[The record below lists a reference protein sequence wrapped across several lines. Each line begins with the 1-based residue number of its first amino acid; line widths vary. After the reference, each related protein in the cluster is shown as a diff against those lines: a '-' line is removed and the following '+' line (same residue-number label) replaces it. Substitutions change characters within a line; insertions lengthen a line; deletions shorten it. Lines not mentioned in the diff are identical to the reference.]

1 MTYLIK
7 FLKTKKALLFLIILA
22 TVIQSF
28 SMLAVPYFAAKMID
42 DGILKNDL
50 MAIVRLGLQ
59 MLAAVGLS
67 ALISLWASYMSADLA
82 ALSGKYLRDRIFDK
96 TQILSIR
103 DFNHFS
109 TASMITRAT
118 GDITVIQQ
126 TVIMLA
132 QMVLPAPIIAV
143 TAIIMTIAVS
153 PKLVAIPILAMVF
166 FMLGIYVIFIKASP
180 ISKTIQMRL
189 DSINRIMGE
198 AITGVR
204 VIRAFDNSEFE
215 RNRTNAAFLNYANN
229 VIKLN
234 KTFAV
239 FSPLIWS
246 VVGISLVAVLWFGS
260 FLVLNG
266 EIQVGGITAVSEYTI
281 LLLIALIMSSMV
293 MVMLPKMKA
302 CLDRTQEVLDTIPE
316 INDVTVPQSRR
327 NPADPFKIVFDQVS
341 FSYRGAEEAVLK
353 EISFACEQGKTTA
366 IIGGTGSGKSTIASL
381 MLRLYDVA
389 SGTITLEGVDIRQ
402 ISQHELREN
411 ISYVP
416 QKALLFSGTIA
427 DNLRMGNSRATQ
439 QELEQAAQ
447 TAQAHDFIMET
458 TEGYQRSVAQGG
470 TNFSGG
476 QKQRL
481 CIARA
486 LVKKAPV
493 YIFDDSFSALD
504 FKTDAALRQALK
516 KEMASAAVVIVAQ
529 RVSTIID
536 ADQIIVLEAGRMAGI
551 GRHAELINTCLVYQ
565 EIVASQLCEKEVGSL

>member
-1 MTYLIK
+1 MTYLFQ
-7 FLKTKKALLFLIILA
+7 FLKEKKTMLFLIILA

-28 SMLAVPYFAAKMID
+28 SMLAVPYFAAKIID
-42 DGILKNDL
+42 DGILKKDL
-50 MAIVRLGLQ
+50 MAIVILGLQ

-67 ALISLWASYMSADLA
+67 GLISLWASYLSADLA

-96 TQILSIR
+96 TQVLSIR
-103 DFNHFS
+103 DFNRFS

-118 GDITVIQQ
+118 SDITVIQQ
-126 TVIMLA
+126 TVIMFA
-132 QMVLPAPIIAV
+132 QMILPAPIIAI

-153 PKLVAIPILAMVF
+153 PTLVWIPIIAMVV
-166 FMLGIYVIFIKASP
+166 FMLAIYLIFIKASP
-180 ISKTIQMRL
+180 ISKTIQKRL
-189 DSINRIMGE
+189 DVINRIMGE

-215 RNRTNAAFLNYANN
+215 RKRTNQAFLNYADN
-229 VIKLN
+229 VIRLN

-246 VVGISLVAVLWFGS
+246 IVGISMVAVLWFGS

-266 EIQVGGITAVSEYTI
+266 EIQVGGIIAVSEYTI

-316 INDVTVPQSRR
+316 IADETQLPALQNPD
-327 NPADPFKIVFDQVS
+327 NPAKIVFDQVS
-341 FSYRGAEEAVLK
+341 FSYRGAEESVL
-353 EISFACEQGKTTA
+353 EGISFSCEQGKTTA

-389 SGTITLEGVDIRQ
+389 SGVITLEGIDIRQ
-402 ISQHELREN
+402 MTQHQLREA

-416 QKALLFSGTIA
+416 QKAILFSGTIA
-427 DNLRMGNSRATQ
+427 DNLRMGNSQATSA
-439 QELEQAAQ
+439 ELEQAAQ
-447 TAQAHDFIMET
+447 IAQAHDFITELA
-458 TEGYQRSVAQGG
+458 EGYQSPVAQGG

-504 FKTDAALRQALK
+504 FKTDGALRKALK
-516 KEMASAAVVIVAQ
+516 REMADAAMVIVAQ
-529 RVSTIID
+529 RVSTIMD
-536 ADQIIVLEAGRMAGI
+536 ADQIIVLDAGRMAGI
-551 GRHAELINTCLVYQ
+551 GRHEELIKSCSVYQ
-565 EIVASQLCEKEVGSL
+565 EIVASQLSETEADSL

>member
-1 MTYLIK
+1 MTYLVQ
-7 FLKTKKALLFLIILA
+7 FLKERKVMLFLIIMA

-28 SMLAVPYFAAKMID
+28 SMLAVPFFAAKIID
-42 DGILKNDL
+42 DGILKKDL
-50 MAIVRLGLQ
+50 MAIVILGLQ
-59 MLAAVGLS
+59 MLVAVGLS

-82 ALSGKYLRDRIFDK
+82 ALAGKYLRDRIFDK

-103 DFNHFS
+103 DFNRFT

-126 TVIMLA
+126 SVIMFA
-132 QMVLPAPIIAV
+132 QMILPAPIIAV
-143 TAIIMTIAVS
+143 TAIIMTIEVS
-153 PKLVAIPILAMVF
+153 PALVPIPIIAMVVF
-166 FMLGIYVIFIKASP
+166 ILAIYLIFIKATP

-204 VIRAFDNSEFE
+204 VIRAFDNSQFE
-215 RNRTNAAFLNYANN
+215 RKRTNAAFLNYADN
-229 VIKLN
+229 VIRLN
-234 KTFAV
+234 KLFAV

-246 VVGISLVAVLWFGS
+246 IVGISMVAVLGSGS

-266 EIQVGGITAVSEYTI
+266 EIQVGGIIAVSEYTI

-293 MVMLPKMKA
+293 IVMLPKMKA
-302 CLDRTQEVLDTIPE
+302 CLDRTQEVLDTVPE
-316 INDVTVPQSRR
+316 IEDEIQPQALR
-327 NPADPFKIVFDQVS
+327 NSANPKKLVFDQVS
-341 FSYRGAEEAVLK
+341 FSYRGAEESVL
-353 EISFACEQGKTTA
+353 EGISFSCEQGKTTA

-389 SGTITLEGVDIRQ
+389 SGSITLEGADIRQ
-402 ISQHELREN
+402 ISQQELRES

-416 QKALLFSGTIA
+416 QKAMLFSGTIA
-427 DNLRMGNSRATQ
+427 DNLRMGNSQATLA
-439 QELEQAAQ
+439 ELEQAAKI
-447 TAQAHDFIMET
+447 AQAHDFVTEL
-458 TEGYQRSVAQGG
+458 TEGYQSLVAQGG

-504 FKTDAALRQALK
+504 FKTDAALRKALK
-516 KEMASAAVVIVAQ
+516 KEMADAAMVIVAQ

-536 ADQIIVLEAGRMAGI
+536 ADQIIVLDAGRMAGI
-551 GRHAELINTCLVYQ
+551 GSHRELIKSCPVYQ
-565 EIVASQLCEKEVGSL
+565 EIVASQLSETEADSL

>member
-1 MTYLIK
+1 MTYLIQ
-7 FLKTKKALLFLIILA
+7 FLKEKKTMLFLIILA

-28 SMLAVPYFAAKMID
+28 SMLAVPYFAAKIID
-42 DGILKNDL
+42 DGILKKDL
-50 MAIVRLGLQ
+50 MAIVILGLQ

-67 ALISLWASYMSADLA
+67 GLISLWASYQSADLA

-118 GDITVIQQ
+118 SDITVIQQ
-126 TVIMLA
+126 TVIMFA
-132 QMVLPAPIIAV
+132 QMILPAPIIAI
-143 TAIIMTIAVS
+143 TAIIMTIGVS
-153 PKLVAIPILAMVF
+153 PTLVWIPIIVMVV
-166 FMLGIYVIFIKASP
+166 FMLAIYLIFIKASP
-180 ISKTIQMRL
+180 ISKTIQKRL
-189 DSINRIMGE
+189 DVINRIMGE

-215 RNRTNAAFLNYANN
+215 RKRTNQAFLNYADN
-229 VIKLN
+229 VIRLN

-246 VVGISLVAVLWFGS
+246 IVGISMVAVLWFGS

-266 EIQVGGITAVSEYTI
+266 EIQVGGIIAVSEYTI

-316 INDVTVPQSRR
+316 IADETQLPALR
-327 NPADPFKIVFDQVS
+327 NPDNPAKIVFDQVS
-341 FSYRGAEEAVLK
+341 FSYRGAEESVL
-353 EISFACEQGKTTA
+353 EGISFSCEQGKTTA

-389 SGTITLEGVDIRQ
+389 SGVITLEGTDIRQ
-402 ISQHELREN
+402 MTQHQLREA

-416 QKALLFSGTIA
+416 QKAMLFSGTIA
-427 DNLRMGNSRATQ
+427 DNLRMGNSQAIPA
-439 QELEQAAQ
+439 ELEQAAQ
-447 TAQAHDFIMET
+447 IAQAHDFITELA
-458 TEGYQRSVAQGG
+458 EGYQSPVAQGG

-504 FKTDAALRQALK
+504 FKTDASLRKALK
-516 KEMASAAVVIVAQ
+516 KEMADAAMVIVAQ
-529 RVSTIID
+529 RVSTIME
-536 ADQIIVLEAGRMAGI
+536 ADQIIVLDAGRMAGI
-551 GRHAELINTCLVYQ
+551 GRHEELMKSCSVYQ
-565 EIVASQLCEKEVGSL
+565 EIVASQLSETEADSL

>member
-1 MTYLIK
+1 MTYLIQ
-7 FLKTKKALLFLIILA
+7 FLKEKKMMLFLIILA

-28 SMLAVPYFAAKMID
+28 SMLAVPFFAAKIID
-42 DGILKNDL
+42 DGILKKDL
-50 MAIVRLGLQ
+50 MAIVILGLQ

-67 ALISLWASYMSADLA
+67 GLISLLASYLSADLA

-96 TQILSIR
+96 TQVLSIR
-103 DFNHFS
+103 DFNQFS

-126 TVIMLA
+126 SVIMFA
-132 QMVLPAPIIAV
+132 QMILPAPIIAV
-143 TAIIMTIAVS
+143 TAIIMTIEVS
-153 PKLVAIPILAMVF
+153 PSLVPIPIIAMVV
-166 FMLGIYVIFIKASP
+166 FMLAIYVIFIKATP
-180 ISKTIQMRL
+180 ISKTIQKRL
-189 DSINRIMGE
+189 DVINRIMGE

-204 VIRAFDNSEFE
+204 VIRAFDNSQFE
-215 RNRTNAAFLNYANN
+215 RKRTNEAFLDYADN
-229 VIKLN
+229 VIRLN

-246 VVGISLVAVLWFGS
+246 VVGISMVAVLWFGS

-316 INDVTVPQSRR
+316 IEDEKQPLALR
-327 NPADPFKIVFDQVS
+327 NPASPQKLVFDQVS
-341 FSYRGAEEAVLK
+341 FSYRGAEESVL
-353 EISFACEQGKTTA
+353 EGISFSCEQGKTTA

-389 SGTITLEGVDIRQ
+389 SGTITLEGADIRQ
-402 ISQHELREN
+402 MTQHELRES

-416 QKALLFSGTIA
+416 QKAILFSGTIA
-427 DNLRMGNSRATQ
+427 DNLRMGNSQATPA
-439 QELEQAAQ
+439 ELEHAAQ
-447 TAQAHDFIMET
+447 IAQAHDFVTELA
-458 TEGYQRSVAQGG
+458 EGYQSPVAQGG

-486 LVKKAPV
+486 LVKNAPV

-504 FKTDAALRQALK
+504 FKTDAALRKALK
-516 KEMASAAVVIVAQ
+516 KEMADAAMVIVAQ
-529 RVSTIID
+529 RVSTIIE
-536 ADQIIVLEAGRMAGI
+536 ADQIIVLDAGRMAGI
-551 GRHAELINTCLVYQ
+551 GRHDELMKSCLVYQ
-565 EIVASQLCEKEVGSL
+565 EIVASQLSETEADSL

>member
-1 MTYLIK
+1 MTYLIQ
-7 FLKTKKALLFLIILA
+7 FLKEKKMMLFLIILA

-28 SMLAVPYFAAKMID
+28 SMLAVPFFAAKIID
-42 DGILKNDL
+42 DGILKKDL
-50 MAIVRLGLQ
+50 MAIVILGLQ

-67 ALISLWASYMSADLA
+67 GLISLLASYLSADLA

-96 TQILSIR
+96 TQVLSIR
-103 DFNHFS
+103 DFNQFS

-126 TVIMLA
+126 SVIMFA
-132 QMVLPAPIIAV
+132 QMILPAPIIAV
-143 TAIIMTIAVS
+143 TAIIMTIEVS
-153 PKLVAIPILAMVF
+153 PSLVPIPIIAMVV
-166 FMLGIYVIFIKASP
+166 FMLAIYVIFIKATP
-180 ISKTIQMRL
+180 ISKTIQKRL
-189 DSINRIMGE
+189 DVINRIMGE

-204 VIRAFDNSEFE
+204 VIRAFDNSQFE
-215 RNRTNAAFLNYANN
+215 RKRTNEAFLDYADN
-229 VIKLN
+229 VIRLN

-246 VVGISLVAVLWFGS
+246 VVGISMVAVLWFGS

-316 INDVTVPQSRR
+316 IEDEKQPLALR
-327 NPADPFKIVFDQVS
+327 NPASPQKLVFDQVS
-341 FSYRGAEEAVLK
+341 FSYRGAEESVL
-353 EISFACEQGKTTA
+353 EGISFSCEQGKTTA

-389 SGTITLEGVDIRQ
+389 SGTITLEGADIRQ
-402 ISQHELREN
+402 MTQHELRES

-416 QKALLFSGTIA
+416 QKAILFSGTIA
-427 DNLRMGNSRATQ
+427 DNLRMGNSQATPA
-439 QELEQAAQ
+439 ELEQAARI
-447 TAQAHDFIMET
+447 AQADDFVTELA
-458 TEGYQRSVAQGG
+458 EGYQSLVAQGG

-493 YIFDDSFSALD
+493 YIFDDGFSALD
-504 FKTDAALRQALK
+504 FKTDAALRRALK
-516 KEMASAAVVIVAQ
+516 KEMADAAMVIVAQ
-529 RVSTIID
+529 RVSTIMD
-536 ADQIIVLEAGRMAGI
+536 ADQIIVLDAGRMAGI
-551 GRHAELINTCLVYQ
+551 GRHGELMKTCLVYQ
-565 EIVASQLCEKEVGSL
+565 EIVASQLSETEADSL

>member
-1 MTYLIK
+1 MTYLVQ
-7 FLKTKKALLFLIILA
+7 FLKERKVMLFLIIMA

-28 SMLAVPYFAAKMID
+28 SMLAVPFFAAKIID
-42 DGILKNDL
+42 DGILKKDL
-50 MAIVRLGLQ
+50 MAIVILGLQ
-59 MLAAVGLS
+59 MLVEVGLS

-82 ALSGKYLRDRIFDK
+82 ALAGKYLRDRIFDK

-103 DFNHFS
+103 DFNRFT

-126 TVIMLA
+126 SVIMFA
-132 QMVLPAPIIAV
+132 QMILPAPIIAV
-143 TAIIMTIAVS
+143 TAIIMTIEVS
-153 PKLVAIPILAMVF
+153 PALVPIPIIAMVVF
-166 FMLGIYVIFIKASP
+166 ILAIYLIFIKATP

-204 VIRAFDNSEFE
+204 VIRAFDNSQFE
-215 RNRTNAAFLNYANN
+215 RKRTNAAFLNYADN
-229 VIKLN
+229 VIRLN
-234 KTFAV
+234 KLFAV

-246 VVGISLVAVLWFGS
+246 IVGISMVAVLGSGS

-266 EIQVGGITAVSEYTI
+266 EIQVGGIIAVSEYTI

-293 MVMLPKMKA
+293 IVMLPKMKA
-302 CLDRTQEVLDTIPE
+302 CLDRTQEVLDTVPE
-316 INDVTVPQSRR
+316 IEDEIQPQALR
-327 NPADPFKIVFDQVS
+327 NSANPKKLVFDQVS
-341 FSYRGAEEAVLK
+341 FSYRGAEESVL
-353 EISFACEQGKTTA
+353 EGISFSCEQGKTTA

-389 SGTITLEGVDIRQ
+389 SGSITLEGADIRQ
-402 ISQHELREN
+402 ISQHELRES

-416 QKALLFSGTIA
+416 QKAMLFSGTIA
-427 DNLRMGNSRATQ
+427 DNLRMGNSQATLA
-439 QELEQAAQ
+439 ELEQAAKI
-447 TAQAHDFIMET
+447 AQAHDFVTEL
-458 TEGYQRSVAQGG
+458 TEGYQSLVAQGG

-504 FKTDAALRQALK
+504 FKTDAALRKALK
-516 KEMASAAVVIVAQ
+516 KEMADAAMVIVAQ

-536 ADQIIVLEAGRMAGI
+536 ADQIIVLDAGRMAGI
-551 GRHAELINTCLVYQ
+551 GSHGELIKSCPVYQ
-565 EIVASQLCEKEVGSL
+565 EIVASQLSETEADSL

>member
-1 MTYLIK
+1 M
-7 FLKTKKALLFLIILA
+7 LFLIILA

-28 SMLAVPYFAAKMID
+28 SMLAVPFFAAKIID
-42 DGILKNDL
+42 DGILKKDL
-50 MAIVRLGLQ
+50 MAIVILGLQ

-67 ALISLWASYMSADLA
+67 GLISLLASYLSADLA

-96 TQILSIR
+96 TQVLSIR
-103 DFNHFS
+103 DFNQFS

-126 TVIMLA
+126 SVIMFA
-132 QMVLPAPIIAV
+132 QMILPAPIIAV
-143 TAIIMTIAVS
+143 TAIIMTIEVS
-153 PKLVAIPILAMVF
+153 PSLVPIPIIAMVV
-166 FMLGIYVIFIKASP
+166 FMLAIYVIFIKATP
-180 ISKTIQMRL
+180 ISKTIQKRL
-189 DSINRIMGE
+189 DVINRIMGE

-204 VIRAFDNSEFE
+204 VIRAFDNSQFE
-215 RNRTNAAFLNYANN
+215 RKRTNEAFLDYADN
-229 VIKLN
+229 VIRLN

-246 VVGISLVAVLWFGS
+246 VVGISMVAVLWFGS

-316 INDVTVPQSRR
+316 IEDEKQPLALR
-327 NPADPFKIVFDQVS
+327 NPASPQKLVFDQVS
-341 FSYRGAEEAVLK
+341 FSYRGAEESVL
-353 EISFACEQGKTTA
+353 EGISFSCEQGKTTA

-389 SGTITLEGVDIRQ
+389 SGTITLEGADIRQ
-402 ISQHELREN
+402 MTQHELRES

-416 QKALLFSGTIA
+416 QKAILFSGTIA
-427 DNLRMGNSRATQ
+427 DNLRMGNSQATPA
-439 QELEQAAQ
+439 ELEQAARI
-447 TAQAHDFIMET
+447 AQADDFVTELA
-458 TEGYQRSVAQGG
+458 EGYQSLVAQGG

-504 FKTDAALRQALK
+504 FKTDAALRRALK
-516 KEMASAAVVIVAQ
+516 KEMADAAMVIVAQ
-529 RVSTIID
+529 RVSTIMD
-536 ADQIIVLEAGRMAGI
+536 ADQIIVLDAGRMAGI
-551 GRHAELINTCLVYQ
+551 GRHGELMKTCLVYQ
-565 EIVASQLCEKEVGSL
+565 EIVASQLSETEADSL

>member
-7 FLKTKKALLFLIILA
+7 FLKAKKALLFLIILA

-215 RNRTNAAFLNYANN
+215 RDRTNAAFLNYANN

-427 DNLRMGNSRATQ
+427 DNLRMGNSQATQ

-458 TEGYQRSVAQGG
+458 AEGYQRSVAQGG

-551 GRHAELINTCLVYQ
+551 GRHDELINTCLVYQ

>member
-1 MTYLIK
+1 MTYLIQ
-7 FLKTKKALLFLIILA
+7 FLKEKKTMLFLIILA

-28 SMLAVPYFAAKMID
+28 SMLAVPYFAAKIID
-42 DGILKNDL
+42 DGILKKDL
-50 MAIVRLGLQ
+50 MAIVILGLQ

-67 ALISLWASYMSADLA
+67 ALISLWASYLSADLA

-103 DFNHFS
+103 DFNYFS

-118 GDITVIQQ
+118 SDITVIQQ
-126 TVIMLA
+126 TVIMFA
-132 QMVLPAPIIAV
+132 QMILPAPIIAI
-143 TAIIMTIAVS
+143 TAIIMTIGVS
-153 PKLVAIPILAMVF
+153 SSLVWIPIIAMVV
-166 FMLGIYVIFIKASP
+166 FMLAIYLIFIKASP
-180 ISKTIQMRL
+180 ISKTIQKRL
-189 DSINRIMGE
+189 DVINRIMGE

-215 RNRTNAAFLNYANN
+215 RKRTNQAFLNYADN
-229 VIKLN
+229 VIRLN

-246 VVGISLVAVLWFGS
+246 IVGISMVAVLWFGS
-260 FLVLNG
+260 FLVLNN
-266 EIQVGGITAVSEYTI
+266 EIQVGGIIAVSEYTI

-316 INDVTVPQSRR
+316 IADETQLPALR
-327 NPADPFKIVFDQVS
+327 NPDNPAKIVFDQVS
-341 FSYRGAEEAVLK
+341 FSYRGAEESVL
-353 EISFACEQGKTTA
+353 EGISFSCEQGKTTA

-389 SGTITLEGVDIRQ
+389 SGSITLEGTDIRQ
-402 ISQHELREN
+402 MTQHQLREA

-416 QKALLFSGTIA
+416 QKAILFSGTIA
-427 DNLRMGNSRATQ
+427 DNLRMGNSQATSA
-439 QELEQAAQ
+439 ELEQAAQ
-447 TAQAHDFIMET
+447 IAQAHDFVTELA
-458 TEGYQRSVAQGG
+458 EGYQSPVAQGG

-504 FKTDAALRQALK
+504 FKTDAALRKALK
-516 KEMASAAVVIVAQ
+516 REMADAAMVIVAQ
-529 RVSTIID
+529 RVSTIMD
-536 ADQIIVLEAGRMAGI
+536 ADQIIVLDAGRMAGI
-551 GRHAELINTCLVYQ
+551 GRHEELMKSCSVYQ
-565 EIVASQLCEKEVGSL
+565 EIVASQLSETEADSL

>member
-1 MTYLIK
+1 MTYLIQ
-7 FLKTKKALLFLIILA
+7 FLKEKKMMLFLIILA

-28 SMLAVPYFAAKMID
+28 SMLAVPFFAAKIID
-42 DGILKNDL
+42 DGILKKDL
-50 MAIVRLGLQ
+50 MAIVILGLQ

-67 ALISLWASYMSADLA
+67 GLISLLASYLSADLA

-96 TQILSIR
+96 TQVLSIR
-103 DFNHFS
+103 DFNQFS

-126 TVIMLA
+126 SVIMFA
-132 QMVLPAPIIAV
+132 QMILPAPIIAV
-143 TAIIMTIAVS
+143 TAIIMTIEVS
-153 PKLVAIPILAMVF
+153 PSLVPIPIIAMVV
-166 FMLGIYVIFIKASP
+166 FMLAIYVIFIKATP
-180 ISKTIQMRL
+180 ISKTIQKRL
-189 DSINRIMGE
+189 DVINRIMGE

-204 VIRAFDNSEFE
+204 VIRAFDNSQFE
-215 RNRTNAAFLNYANN
+215 RKRTNEAFLDYADN
-229 VIKLN
+229 VIRLN

-246 VVGISLVAVLWFGS
+246 VVGISMVAVLWFGS

-316 INDVTVPQSRR
+316 IEDEKQPLALR
-327 NPADPFKIVFDQVS
+327 NPASPQKLVFDQVS
-341 FSYRGAEEAVLK
+341 FSYRGAEESVL
-353 EISFACEQGKTTA
+353 EGISFSCEQGKTTA

-389 SGTITLEGVDIRQ
+389 SGTITLEGADIRQ
-402 ISQHELREN
+402 MTQHELRES

-416 QKALLFSGTIA
+416 QKAILFSGTIA
-427 DNLRMGNSRATQ
+427 DNLRMGNSQATPA
-439 QELEQAAQ
+439 ELEQAARI
-447 TAQAHDFIMET
+447 AQADDFVTELA
-458 TEGYQRSVAQGG
+458 EGYQSLVAQGG

-504 FKTDAALRQALK
+504 FKTDAALRRALK
-516 KEMASAAVVIVAQ
+516 KEMADAAMVIVAQ
-529 RVSTIID
+529 RVSTIMD
-536 ADQIIVLEAGRMAGI
+536 ADQIIVLDAGRMAGI
-551 GRHAELINTCLVYQ
+551 GRHGELMKTCLVYQ
-565 EIVASQLCEKEVGSL
+565 EIVASQLSETEADSL